1 MNDSTPHLN
10 IRNIITAMQQAS
22 HTDETHN
29 SIPDGLMNLSHLVT
43 PLRAATIDGRAFDSE
58 DEFALANFLGNLVGA
73 FLPAKPTKADLTNCI
88 LGLTVFIAMILRTIP
103 ESYPDTTMEEFLI
116 DAANQDRII
125 RLARSFA
132 ATPVTFD
139 PAGQVQPNIAQF
151 PIFHEP
157 VPLTEEA
164 VHGFIKRRIVG
175 PLESISQ
182 EKDCDE
188 VEEIR
193 PNIRIDISD
202 IHQSELIADAMNG
215 FDEMYQAHYE
225 SEHPDGEDND
235 DYEDPF

>member
-1 MNDSTPHLN
+1 
-10 IRNIITAMQQAS
+10 
-22 HTDETHN
+22 
-29 SIPDGLMNLSHLVT
+29 
-43 PLRAATIDGRAFDSE
+43 
-58 DEFALANFLGNLVGA
+58 
-73 FLPAKPTKADLTNCI
+73 
-88 LGLTVFIAMILRTIP
+88 MILRTIP

-132 ATPVTFD
+132 AAPLTFD
-139 PAGQVQPNIAQF
+139 PAGQPQVDIAQF

-164 VHGFIKRRIVG
+164 IHGFIQRRIVG

-182 EKDCDE
+182 EEDCDE

-202 IHQSELIADAMNG
+202 IDQSELVADAMNG

-225 SEHPDGEDND
+225 SEHPDEDD
-235 DYEDPF
+235 DSEDPF